1 MQNIIDT
8 FQAQGTRKEQ
18 QDSFGQWVDTNKDFL
33 AHGGS
38 LVIVADGMGGLEQ
51 GKQASDLAIKS
62 FIHAYKSKPS
72 DESIDSALKRS
83 VIHCNKAVYDFSSAQ
98 GLDGKLGTTIV
109 AAVSISNMVH
119 WISVGDSR
127 IYQIKQD
134 SITCLTKDHNY
145 ENDLLELVEKGE
157 LTIEEVNNNSQKA
170 ALTSYIGDKEIA
182 KINSPKEPL
191 KCAHGDKILLCSDG
205 LYAHISDLEFIQT
218 IKTTKINYA
227 EALISLK
234 LTKQLKKQDN
244 LTASVIT
251 INTGADSK
259 PKKARKI
266 LFIWL
271 FLLSVSSFGI
281 IFFLELGPF
290 LPTPIVSEAS
300 SPRAY
305 DGNPM
310 LSSEDNQE
318 NIAESQAAEPEINPT
333 ISPIEDNSIKSKVLD
348 GEQITNTLTQPP
360 ESKPAMDQSI
370 NETSKPIKNVEPID
384 PPEDELPYI
393 VYPNAEETETTPAP
407 KLENKVSQTE
417 ELVPYSSNIDDDV
430 TLPVTKSSNAISE
443 KSARDN
449 EQELIPGESQPL
461 ILEQQIAPEV
471 DCIETQFGCIKM
483 PQPKKN
489 NTPKETQDTTQPEA
503 NTRVT
508 NCRPQGVAINSLN
521 KILPECESEIKISL

>member
-33 AHGGS
+33 AHGGT

-182 KINSPKEPL
+182 KIDSSNEPL

-266 LFIWL
+266 IFIWL

-290 LPTPIVSEAS
+290 SPTPIVSEAS

-305 DGNPM
+305 DGNLM

-318 NIAESQAAEPEINPT
+318 NIAESQAAEPEINSA
-333 ISPIEDNSIKSKVLD
+333 INPIEDDSIKSKVLD
-348 GEQITNTLTQPP
+348 GEQITNIPTQPP
-360 ESKPAMDQSI
+360 ESQPAMDQSI
-370 NETSKPIKNVEPID
+370 NETSKAIEDVDPID
-384 PPEDELPYI
+384 PLENELPYI
-393 VYPNAEETETTPAP
+393 IYPNTEETETTPSP

-417 ELVPYSSNIDDDV
+417 ELLPYSTNIDDDAA
-430 TLPVTKSSNAISE
+430 LPVKKSANAASE
-443 KSARDN
+443 KSVRDD
-449 EQELIPGESQPL
+449 EQESISGESQPL
-461 ILEQQIAPEV
+461 ILEQKIVPEA
-471 DCIETQFGCIKM
+471 DCIETIVGCM
-483 PQPKKN
+483 PPLKKN
-489 NTPKETQDTTQPEA
+489 KTPKETQDKTQPEA
-503 NTRVT
+503 KIKVT
-508 NCRPQGVAINSLN
+508 NCRPQDIAEDPLF
-521 KILPECESEIKISL
+521 KYLPPCEKKK